1 MGSTNEHNAAMN
13 LVPWVPRNEEDAPF
27 QELRQ
32 RRKRRV
38 ESRFGCLKSPSI
50 CCAGLCWCCLHA
62 ANDRKLFGDEGR
74 SACTLCLLSSPF
86 PCFCVGLCY
95 TSSEIQKQ
103 KHKLA
108 HVGDYEHTQSSLFCD
123 CICAPCVVCQ
133 IAREIRLRDP
143 NNPRTQNLLQ
153 RQEVLRARSEQN
165 EQMRSKI
172 VSEHITA
179 NLPDRPRRI
188 IPQKA
193 SFSRHNP
200 ESFFLVPPSG
210 AIGILAKKEERRK
223 GICDRHSVYSEA
235 LSFHSDSSSGSEDVD
250 MPVSPPSSC
259 LGSPDGTTVDT
270 SPFPVGSHDS
280 PHSQR
285 PSWSFSAEPLDLLPN
300 ESHQC

>member
-1 MGSTNEHNAAMN
+1 MSDI
-13 LVPWVPRNEEDAPF
+13 L
-27 QELRQ
+27 
-32 RRKRRV
+32 
-38 ESRFGCLKSPSI
+38 ESACVAHHCQPS
-50 CCAGLCWCCLHA
+50 
-62 ANDRKLFGDEGR
+62 R
-74 SACTLCLLSSPF
+74 SASKDNTPKGDVSCCPLLPSTVVLLRPEILLPCLCGSRMGTPILLSLS
-86 PCFCVGLCY
+86 L
-95 TSSEIQKQ
+95 S
-103 KHKLA
+103 LA
-108 HVGDYEHTQSSLFCD
+108 HQSPPHAPTQ
-123 CICAPCVVCQ
+123 
-133 IAREIRLRDP
+133 
-143 NNPRTQNLLQ
+143 
-153 RQEVLRARSEQN
+153 
-165 EQMRSKI
+165 
-172 VSEHITA
+172 
-179 NLPDRPRRI
+179 
-188 IPQKA
+188 A